1 MCQHQKSQVHRRAA
15 PAMTGFLTYRRKN
28 NKAIITAAG
37 SNTPTTQAKI
47 SNASLLIVGRRC
59 VRCWALDL
67 NQGTLRA
74 RMRDSAAAP
83 SESLGMMHRPLT
95 DNYLHALRAVARG
108 EVFRT
113 YNSQAFKLT
122 GPCSS
127 RLLWSLARMD
137 LIADPPDGPL
147 QGCHCM
153 VLTAEGV
160 AALRASGQ
168 DAGGPE
174 IGVV

>member
-1 MCQHQKSQVHRRAA
+1 
-15 PAMTGFLTYRRKN
+15 
-28 NKAIITAAG
+28 
-37 SNTPTTQAKI
+37 
-47 SNASLLIVGRRC
+47 
-59 VRCWALDL
+59 
-67 NQGTLRA
+67 
-74 RMRDSAAAP
+74 MRDYAAAP
-83 SESLGMMHRPLT
+83 SESLGMSHRPLT
-95 DNYLHALRAVARG
+95 DKYLHALRAVARG

-113 YNSQAFKLT
+113 YNSQKFTLT

-127 RLLWSLARMD
+127 RLLWSLARVD
-137 LIADPPDGPL
+137 LIADPPGGPL

-174 IGVV
+174 IGVGQPIRGPTAV

>member
-1 MCQHQKSQVHRRAA
+1 
-15 PAMTGFLTYRRKN
+15 
-28 NKAIITAAG
+28 
-37 SNTPTTQAKI
+37 
-47 SNASLLIVGRRC
+47 
-59 VRCWALDL
+59 
-67 NQGTLRA
+67 
-74 RMRDSAAAP
+74 MRDYVAAS
-83 SESLGMMHRPLT
+83 SESLGMSHRPLT
-95 DNYLHALRAVARG
+95 EKYLHALRAVARG

-137 LIADPPDGPL
+137 LIADPPGGPL
-147 QGCHCM
+147 QGSHRM

-168 DAGGPE
+168 DAGDPKLE
-174 IGVV
+174 